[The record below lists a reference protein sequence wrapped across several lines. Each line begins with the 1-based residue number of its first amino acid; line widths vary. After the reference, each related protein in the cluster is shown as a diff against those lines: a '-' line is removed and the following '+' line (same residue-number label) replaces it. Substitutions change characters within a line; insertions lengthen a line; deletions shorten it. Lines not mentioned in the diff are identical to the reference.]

1 MYFGCRFSIT
11 LTLGQ
16 VFPINIHDGKLVLLQ
31 FLSVCFRHGVLRLT
45 DELISVVHKLYYTAY
60 AGNKCCAGVMS
71 LTYILLQMYAE

>member
-1 MYFGCRFSIT
+1 MYFGCGFSIT

-16 VFPINIHDGKLVLLQ
+16 VFHDGKLVLLQ
-31 FLSVCFRHGVLRLT
+31 FLSVCFRHGVLWLT